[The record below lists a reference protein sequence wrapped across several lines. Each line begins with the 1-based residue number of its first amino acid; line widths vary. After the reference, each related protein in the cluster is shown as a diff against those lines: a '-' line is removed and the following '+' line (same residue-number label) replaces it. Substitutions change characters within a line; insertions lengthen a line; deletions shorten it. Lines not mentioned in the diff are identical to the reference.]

1 MTSLTAATVGGW
13 AHKWIPQRGTVRQ
26 ALYVCVLVVVFLVVN
41 ASVAHAATGGDDSAD
56 LLAPLNIRS
65 SEGVPIDGYELSA
78 NGGSIVSLKS
88 QALAFVLSGL
98 FTIIRVFVGL
108 ACWAVEF
115 AFRFPLLRMLAGP
128 AQKVSDAYESTV
140 VDTLGLKGLLLSWAF
155 VFGLV
160 MVMRGKVGKG
170 LGEIVLTLLIAAFA
184 ASAFVRP
191 DYLLAQ
197 QGPLVATQEGAAEVA
212 QLTVNSY
219 DWGGKVAS
227 AEPCASLAGGA
238 ELKCLERERAK
249 PVSAAEV
256 ARPIQESVTNAL
268 VVKPFMLLQWGRILD
283 PAKASDKKAY
293 AVHLRLVSGNYLTG
307 QDGKEDPCDKID
319 GPAGEFCESDG
330 HKRDAVLPPLTPG
343 NALLET
349 PSPVLTEEDQQ
360 LAAAL
365 TDMEKAGPVGKAA
378 AEYAK
383 KPTWWRAGGAVLL
396 LIAALLICA
405 MLLSAVIVLL
415 GTQAADVAAAT
426 GGVVAF
432 VLGMLPGPSRQA
444 VWKWLAVFAIS
455 MLSTFAICMFIPFF
469 GIAVDAILTNGPDL
483 MIERILLLDVMAL
496 VGLAFHR
503 RLLSGASSF
512 GNRMAMRMRYAKIG
526 GSHLPGDS
534 SEIGAALAMNLGG
547 QGGAGLGMGLLGRP
561 SGAAHM
567 LGMRHGLL
575 RSVAAMADGAGQ
587 PIDGGRLLGEAAAEG
602 SRGMAPLMLGLAGGR
617 LALRGAYGALIGRRP
632 QEEDESV
639 KLLRLIAKGKG
650 PGPGG
655 GGEPGLPAHRA
666 APVARVAGRIPWSST
681 GRPAR
686 SCTTRPRTGRSSA
699 PVSTT
704 ARCGFVDTGSP
715 AVRRVSD
722 TGRRSAHR
730 GTSKPGPGQPPPSL
744 VMLRHSCG
752 SLRIRFARMR
762 ANGHRPAG
770 PRPQGST
777 MSPRGPPPRG
787 RPTTPRRR
795 YAPRRAT
802 PLPQRSSLRVRPPR
816 QRPPRRRRRARARE
830 TPQLRGRRMRRSMR
844 AAACSTPSCA
854 PSAPDG
860 TASPR
865 GAVIRS
871 EELEEG
877 RLPRCAAAGVCGELC
892 RSDELDD
899 LRRHHDE

>member
-1 MTSLTAATVGGW
+1 MTSLTAATMGGW
-13 AHKWIPQRGTVRQ
+13 VRRWAPQRGALRQ
-26 ALYVCVLVVVFLVVN
+26 ALYVGLLVVVFLGVN
-41 ASVAHAATGGDDSAD
+41 ASVAHAATGGNDSAD

-65 SEGVPIDGYELSA
+65 SEGIPIDGYELSA

-115 AFRFPLLRMLAGP
+115 AFRFPLLHMLAGP
-128 AQKVSDAYESTV
+128 AQKVSDAYESAV

-160 MVMRGKVGKG
+160 MVMRGMVGKG

-191 DYLLAQ
+191 DYLLAE
-197 QGPLVATQEGAAEVA
+197 QGPLVATHEGAAEVA
-212 QLTVNSY
+212 QLTVSSY
-219 DWGGKVAS
+219 SWGGKVAS
-227 AEPCASLAGGA
+227 AEPCASLVGGA

-249 PVSAAEV
+249 PVSATEV

-268 VVKPFMLLQWGRILD
+268 VVKPYMLLQWGRILD
-283 PAKASDKKAY
+283 PAKASDRKAY

-307 QDGKEDPCDKID
+307 QGGKDDPCEEID

-396 LIAALLICA
+396 LIAALLICV

-415 GTQAADVAAAT
+415 GTQAADVAAAA

-432 VLGMLPGPSRQA
+432 VLGMLPGPGRQA

-455 MLSTFAICMFIPFF
+455 MLSTFGICMFIPFF

-503 RLLSGASSF
+503 RLLTGITSF

-547 QGGAGLGMGLLGRP
+547 QAGAGLGMGLLGRP
-561 SGAAHM
+561 SAAAHM

-575 RSVAAMADGAGQ
+575 NSVAAMADGAGQ
-587 PIDGGRLLGEAAAEG
+587 PIDGSRLLGEAAAEG
-602 SRGMAPLMLGLAGGR
+602 SRGMAPMMLGLAGGR

-650 PGPGG
+650 PGPGATGESGVADPSG
-655 GGEPGLPAHRA
+655 GPGGSGGPGSAGAMVVNKRTGEILHDPTSDRPLIGPRIHDRAMRFRGYRIASRTARVGYGATLGAPRNVKTGARA
-666 APVARVAGRIPWSST
+666 ATAVTRDAQTQLRVAANQVREDAGEWASAGRATAAGIDHVSQKAAATWQAHDPTAPVRTAARNAAATAIIATGPTSPST
-681 GRPAR
+681 TPTGPGAGNTSATRQEDAAVDAR
-686 SCTTRPRTGRSSA
+686 RRVFDALMRAQRTGWDNEPSW
-699 PVSTT
+699 
-704 ARCGFVDTGSP
+704 
-715 AVRRVSD
+715 
-722 TGRRSAHR
+722 GRD
-730 GTSKPGPGQPPPSL
+730 P
-744 VMLRHSCG
+744 
-752 SLRIRFARMR
+752 
-762 ANGHRPAG
+762 
-770 PRPQGST
+770 
-777 MSPRGPPPRG
+777 
-787 RPTTPRRR
+787 
-795 YAPRRAT
+795 
-802 PLPQRSSLRVRPPR
+802 
-816 QRPPRRRRRARARE
+816 E
-830 TPQLRGRRMRRSMR
+830 
-844 AAACSTPSCA
+844 
-854 PSAPDG
+854 
-860 TASPR
+860 
-865 GAVIRS
+865 
-871 EELEEG
+871 
-877 RLPRCAAAGVCGELC
+877 
-892 RSDELDD
+892 
-899 LRRHHDE
+899 

>member
-1 MTSLTAATVGGW
+1 MTSLAAATVGGW
-13 AHKWIPQRGTVRQ
+13 ARRWIPQRGTVRQ

-41 ASVAHAATGGDDSAD
+41 ASVAHAATGGEDSAD

-249 PVSAAEV
+249 SVSAAEV

-415 GTQAADVAAAT
+415 GTQAADVAAAA

-469 GIAVDAILTNGPDL
+469 GIAVDAILTNGPGL

-561 SGAAHM
+561 SGAAQM

-655 GGEPGLPAHRA
+655 GGEPGASGSSGGPGGPGGGADSMVVNRKTGEILHDPTSDRPLIGPRVHDRAMRFRGYRIASRTARVGYGATLGAPRNVKAGARA
-666 APVARVAGRIPWSST
+666 ATAVTLDAQTQLRVAANQVREDAGEW
-681 GRPAR
+681 A
-686 SCTTRPRTGRSSA
+686 SA
-699 PVSTT
+699 
-704 ARCGFVDTGSP
+704 G
-715 AVRRVSD
+715 
-722 TGRRSAHR
+722 
-730 GTSKPGPGQPPPSL
+730 
-744 VMLRHSCG
+744 
-752 SLRIRFARMR
+752 
-762 ANGHRPAG
+762 
-770 PRPQGST
+770 
-777 MSPRGPPPRG
+777 
-787 RPTTPRRR
+787 
-795 YAPRRAT
+795 
-802 PLPQRSSLRVRPPR
+802 
-816 QRPPRRRRRARARE
+816 
-830 TPQLRGRRMRRSMR
+830 R
-844 AAACSTPSCA
+844 AAAAGIDHVSQRAAATWQAHDPTA
-854 PSAPDG
+854 PVRTAARNAAATAIIATGPTTAA
-860 TASPR
+860 TASSTTPTGP
-865 GAVIRS
+865 GAGNTSATRQEDAAVDARRRVFDALMRAQRTGWDS
-871 EELEEG
+871 EPSWGGDPE
-877 RLPRCAAAGVCGELC
+877 
-892 RSDELDD
+892 
-899 LRRHHDE
+899 

>member
-1 MTSLTAATVGGW
+1 MRTSEADPRSLLTSLTVATVGGW
-13 AHKWIPQRGTVRQ
+13 VRRWTPQRGTLRQ

-41 ASVAHAATGGDDSAD
+41 ASVAHAATGGNGSAD

-65 SEGVPIDGYELSA
+65 SEGIPIDGYELSA

-115 AFRFPLLRMLAGP
+115 AFRFPLLRMLSGP
-128 AQKVSDAYESTV
+128 AQKVSDAYESAV

-191 DYLLAQ
+191 DYLLAE
-197 QGPLVATQEGAAEVA
+197 QGPLVATQEGAAAVA

-219 DWGGKVAS
+219 SWGGKIAGG
-227 AEPCASLAGGA
+227 EPCASLSGGA

-249 PVSAAEV
+249 PVSATEV

-293 AVHLRLVSGNYLTG
+293 AIHLRLVSGGYLTG
-307 QDGKEDPCDKID
+307 EGSKDDDPCEQID
-319 GPAGEFCESDG
+319 GPAKEFCESDG

-378 AEYAK
+378 AQYAK

-415 GTQAADVAAAT
+415 GTQAADVAAAA

-455 MLSTFAICMFIPFF
+455 MLSTFGICMFIPFF

-503 RLLSGASSF
+503 RLLSGVSSF

-547 QGGAGLGMGLLGRP
+547 QTGAGLGMGLLGRP
-561 SGAAHM
+561 TGAAHM

-575 RSVAAMADGAGQ
+575 NSVAAIADGAGQ

-602 SRGMAPLMLGLAGGR
+602 SRGMAPMMLGLAGGR

-639 KLLRLIAKGKG
+639 RLLRLIAKEG
-650 PGPGG
+650 PQGAAEASAGAGG
-655 GGEPGLPAHRA
+655 AGDTMRVHKVTGEILPDQATEPEQPLAGTRLHEKAMRFRGYRIASRTARFGYGATLGAPRNLRAGARA
-666 APVARVAGRIPWSST
+666 ATAVTRDAHTQLRVAASQVREDAGEWASAGRATAAGVDHVSQKAAATWQAHDPT
-681 GRPAR
+681 APAR
-686 SCTTRPRTGRSSA
+686 TAARNAAATAIIATG
-699 PVSTT
+699 
-704 ARCGFVDTGSP
+704 
-715 AVRRVSD
+715 
-722 TGRRSAHR
+722 
-730 GTSKPGPGQPPPSL
+730 
-744 VMLRHSCG
+744 
-752 SLRIRFARMR
+752 
-762 ANGHRPAG
+762 
-770 PRPQGST
+770 
-777 MSPRGPPPRG
+777 
-787 RPTTPRRR
+787 PTT
-795 YAPRRAT
+795 
-802 PLPQRSSLRVRPPR
+802 SS
-816 QRPPRRRRRARARE
+816 
-830 TPQLRGRRMRRSMR
+830 M
-844 AAACSTPSCA
+844 A
-854 PSAPDG
+854 PSATPTG
-860 TASPR
+860 P
-865 GAVIRS
+865 GAGNTS
-871 EELEEG
+871 
-877 RLPRCAAAGVCGELC
+877 AARQEDPAV
-892 RSDELDD
+892 DA
-899 LRRHHDE
+899 RRRVFDALMRAQRTGWDNEPSWGGDPE

>member
-1 MTSLTAATVGGW
+1 M
-13 AHKWIPQRGTVRQ
+13 
-26 ALYVCVLVVVFLVVN
+26 LVFVFLMVN
-41 ASVAHAATGGDDSAD
+41 ASVAHAATGGNDSAD

-98 FTIIRVFVGL
+98 FTITRVFVGL

-115 AFRFPLLRMLAGP
+115 AFRFPLLHMLAGP
-128 AQKVSDAYESTV
+128 AQKVSDAYESAV

-219 DWGGKVAS
+219 SWGGKVAS

-249 PVSAAEV
+249 PVSGTEV
-256 ARPIQESVTNAL
+256 ARPIHESVTNAL
-268 VVKPFMLLQWGRILD
+268 VVKPHMLLQWGRTLD

-293 AVHLRLVSGNYLTG
+293 AIHLRLVSGNYLTG
-307 QDGKEDPCDKID
+307 QDGKNDPCEEID
-319 GPAGEFCESDG
+319 GPAKEFCESDG
-330 HKRDAVLPPLTPG
+330 HKRDAALPPLTPG

-415 GTQAADVAAAT
+415 GTQAADVAAAA

-432 VLGMLPGPSRQA
+432 VLGILPGPGRQA

-455 MLSTFAICMFIPFF
+455 MLSTFGICMFIPFF

-503 RLLSGASSF
+503 QLLTGITSF

-547 QGGAGLGMGLLGRP
+547 QAGAGLGMGLLGRP
-561 SGAAHM
+561 SAAAHM

-575 RSVAAMADGAGQ
+575 NSVAAMADGAGQ
-587 PIDGGRLLGEAAAEG
+587 PIDGSRLLGEAAAEG
-602 SRGMAPLMLGLAGGR
+602 SRGMAPMMLGLAGGR
-617 LALRGAYGALIGRRP
+617 LALRGAYGALIGRPP

-639 KLLRLIAKGKG
+639 KLLRLIAKEG
-650 PGPGG
+650 PQGAGASGAGG
-655 GGEPGLPAHRA
+655 AGDTMRVHKVTGEILPDQAPEPEQPLAGTRLHEKAMRFRGYRVASRTARFGYGATLGAPRNVKAGARA
-666 APVARVAGRIPWSST
+666 ATAV
-681 GRPAR
+681 
-686 SCTTRPRTGRSSA
+686 TRDAQT
-699 PVSTT
+699 
-704 ARCGFVDTGSP
+704 
-715 AVRRVSD
+715 
-722 TGRRSAHR
+722 
-730 GTSKPGPGQPPPSL
+730 
-744 VMLRHSCG
+744 
-752 SLRIRFARMR
+752 
-762 ANGHRPAG
+762 
-770 PRPQGST
+770 
-777 MSPRGPPPRG
+777 
-787 RPTTPRRR
+787 
-795 YAPRRAT
+795 
-802 PLPQRSSLRVRPPR
+802 
-816 QRPPRRRRRARARE
+816 
-830 TPQLRGRRMRRSMR
+830 QLR
-844 AAACSTPSCA
+844 AAASQVREDA
-854 PSAPDG
+854 GEWASAG
-860 TASPR
+860 RATAAGIDHVSQK
-865 GAVIRS
+865 
-871 EELEEG
+871 
-877 RLPRCAAAGVCGELC
+877 AAATWQAHDPKAPVRTAARNAAATAIIATGPTNTSTTPTGPGAGNTSTTRQEDAAVDARRRVFDALMRAQRTGWENEPSWG
-892 RSDELDD
+892 RD
-899 LRRHHDE
+899 LE

>member
-1 MTSLTAATVGGW
+1 M
-13 AHKWIPQRGTVRQ
+13 RQ

-41 ASVAHAATGGDDSAD
+41 ASVAHAATGGEDSAD

-249 PVSAAEV
+249 SVSAAEV

-415 GTQAADVAAAT
+415 GTQAADVAAAA

-469 GIAVDAILTNGPDL
+469 GIAVDAILTNGPGL

-561 SGAAHM
+561 SGAAQM

-655 GGEPGLPAHRA
+655 GGEPGASGSSGGPGGPGGGADSMVVNRKTGEILHDPTSDRPLIGPRVHDRAMRFRGYRIASRTARVGYGATLGAPRNVKAGARA
-666 APVARVAGRIPWSST
+666 ATAVTLDAQTQLRVAANQVREDAGEW
-681 GRPAR
+681 A
-686 SCTTRPRTGRSSA
+686 SA
-699 PVSTT
+699 
-704 ARCGFVDTGSP
+704 G
-715 AVRRVSD
+715 
-722 TGRRSAHR
+722 
-730 GTSKPGPGQPPPSL
+730 
-744 VMLRHSCG
+744 
-752 SLRIRFARMR
+752 
-762 ANGHRPAG
+762 
-770 PRPQGST
+770 
-777 MSPRGPPPRG
+777 
-787 RPTTPRRR
+787 
-795 YAPRRAT
+795 
-802 PLPQRSSLRVRPPR
+802 
-816 QRPPRRRRRARARE
+816 
-830 TPQLRGRRMRRSMR
+830 R
-844 AAACSTPSCA
+844 AAAAGIDHVSQRAAATWQAHDPTA
-854 PSAPDG
+854 PVRTAARNAAATAIIATGPTTAA
-860 TASPR
+860 TASSTTPTGP
-865 GAVIRS
+865 GAGNTSATRQEDAAVDARRRVFDALMRAQRTGWDS
-871 EELEEG
+871 EPSWGGDPE
-877 RLPRCAAAGVCGELC
+877 
-892 RSDELDD
+892 
-899 LRRHHDE
+899 